1 MKNTALNLKQSKKK
15 WKPIPFLGFG
25 VKIED
30 ENGGFWI
37 ENGNFKRGRGREDK
51 EKHMMRGK
59 LKSFWKT
66 V

>member
-1 MKNTALNLKQSKKK
+1 M
-15 WKPIPFLGFG
+15 
-25 VKIED
+25 KIED

-59 LKSFWKT
+59 LKSF
-66 V
+66 